1 MYKIHIITKRLL
13 IYAVYW
19 TLVFQL
25 SGAWDIQKDTLSKQ
39 FPRVFFAI
47 DIYDIACENVFIWLL
62 LNATDVMSTFVSV
75 NGLVSIAWTSDSI
88 L

>member
-39 FPRVFFAI
+39 FPRFFFCNW
-47 DIYDIACENVFIWLL
+47 Y
-62 LNATDVMSTFVSV
+62 MSNSHYNRLTHVSKLTMLDQV
-75 NGLVSIAWTSDSI
+75 ESFPISSLCTW
-88 L
+88 